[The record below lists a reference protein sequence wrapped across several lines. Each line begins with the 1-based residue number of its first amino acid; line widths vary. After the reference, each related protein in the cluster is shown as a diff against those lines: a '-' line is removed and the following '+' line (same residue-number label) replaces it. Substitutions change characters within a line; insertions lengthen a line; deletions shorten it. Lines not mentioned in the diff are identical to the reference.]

1 MRIHHSRRGVVM
13 KDRGSVALE
22 SLHCQP
28 PGEIKL
34 KMFAEGSVS
43 GFSQSLDVIYT
54 RNVFHETVS
63 SSERTRGRGARVQMQ
78 RKNYS

>member
-1 MRIHHSRRGVVM
+1 MAKFNPRKEGGNFAHSPLTPRRRNEGSW
-13 KDRGSVALE
+13 KRGAE

-63 SSERTRGRGARVQMQ
+63 SSERTRG
-78 RKNYS
+78 